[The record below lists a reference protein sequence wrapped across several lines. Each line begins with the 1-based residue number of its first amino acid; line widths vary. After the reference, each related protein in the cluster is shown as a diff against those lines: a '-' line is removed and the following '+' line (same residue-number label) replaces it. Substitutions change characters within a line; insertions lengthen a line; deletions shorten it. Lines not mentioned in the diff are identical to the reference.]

1 MSLQPL
7 FNILLSFHARGFVLV
22 GKKIITY
29 LFTLDIRIFYK
40 RLRTDSVDKVKVDVE
55 RDKWDWKQ
63 SEEQLQDAGN
73 RVDVATLVGKRPHSI
88 TIYQRTTAFIATIQK
103 STSYT

>member
-1 MSLQPL
+1 
-7 FNILLSFHARGFVLV
+7 
-22 GKKIITY
+22 
-29 LFTLDIRIFYK
+29 
-40 RLRTDSVDKVKVDVE
+40 VKVDVE

-88 TIYQRTTAFIATIQK
+88 TIYQRTTAFIATIRK